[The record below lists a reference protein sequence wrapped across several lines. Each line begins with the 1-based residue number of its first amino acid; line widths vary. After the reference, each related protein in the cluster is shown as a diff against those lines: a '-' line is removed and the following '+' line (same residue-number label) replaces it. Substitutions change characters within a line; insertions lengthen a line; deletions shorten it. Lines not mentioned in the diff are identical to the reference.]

1 MLKCILCQSKR
12 TEGPKQIMCSSC
24 YAQHGDKAR
33 EAGHFLFGGVWS
45 AAHESRDPEWDL
57 SLRPF
62 VAEAQN
68 FGQLPKE
75 FILSKAP
82 KSKERD
88 KDTSEKV
95 QESPPFMRHETTQ
108 PLHAE
113 MLKSKHKKNR
123 SSEKENVR
131 RQSQTSPGLAPT
143 SASSSSSKSSGS
155 DGEEKSRLVE
165 LVRLKGHG
173 VKVDLSNV
181 SPLPQEPHL
190 LAGTVSNGRN
200 WYRYSPDKWH
210 VMALARGDSLVRED
224 VQVAMTVTHA
234 GSWDESERSEG
245 FASAPPDSDGLYWFR
260 AVEPL
265 VEGHI
270 SLSFALDE
278 GESEK
283 SGVEPLRHEIDTEI
297 AQQQAKREAPPTK
310 RATKR
315 PVPAPTRARGQTQLL
330 LTKPDGSSAF
340 ARQGQKKIQA
350 SSSSNGSDRS
360 SGTRQTRGEKRNVED
375 EGGEG
380 EDEGW
385 ISGDVAGRSGG
396 TQRKSQKQ
404 LRLSSHFSA
413 R

>member
-45 AAHESRDPEWDL
+45 AAHESRDPGWDL

-68 FGQLPKE
+68 FGQVPKE
-75 FILSKAP
+75 FILSKVP
-82 KSKERD
+82 KSKERE

-95 QESPPFMRHETTQ
+95 QESPPFMRQGTTQ

-113 MLKSKHKKNR
+113 KLKSKHKKNR

-131 RQSQTSPGLAPT
+131 CQSQTSPGLVPT
-143 SASSSSSKSSGS
+143 SASNSSSKSSGS
-155 DGEEKSRLVE
+155 DDGEKSRLVE

-181 SPLPQEPHL
+181 SPLPRETRL

-210 VMALARGDSLVRED
+210 VMALARGDSVVRED

-234 GSWDESERSEG
+234 GSWDESERNEG
-245 FASAPPDSDGLYWFR
+245 FASASPDSDGLYWFR

-265 VEGHI
+265 VEGRI

-278 GESEK
+278 GESE

-297 AQQQAKREAPPTK
+297 AQQRAKREAPPTK

-315 PVPAPTRARGQTQLL
+315 PVPASTRTCGQTQLL

-340 ARQGQKKIQA
+340 ARQGQKIQA
-350 SSSSNGSDRS
+350 SSSSNGSDRG
-360 SGTRQTRGEKRNVED
+360 SGTRQARSEKRNVE
-375 EGGEG
+375 GESG